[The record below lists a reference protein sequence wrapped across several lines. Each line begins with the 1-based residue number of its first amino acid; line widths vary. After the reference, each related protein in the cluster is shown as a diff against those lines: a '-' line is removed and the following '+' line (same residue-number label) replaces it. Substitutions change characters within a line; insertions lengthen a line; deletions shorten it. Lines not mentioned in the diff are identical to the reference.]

1 MGRFSTGQ
9 SVTRKEDQ
17 RLVTGNGRYT
27 DDITLDGQAFLTLF
41 RSPYAH
47 GAITKLDV
55 DDARKA
61 AGVLA
66 VYTADE
72 LTAAG
77 IKDLVGADLPASSQ
91 SEAKN
96 ALRQPPLARERVR

>member
-9 SVTRKEDQ
+9 AVTRKEDQ
-17 RLVTGNGRYT
+17 RFITGSGRYT

-47 GAITKLDV
+47 GAITSLDV
-55 DDARKA
+55 TDARSA
-61 AGVLA
+61 TGVLA
-66 VYTADE
+66 VYTADD

-77 IKDLVGADLPASSQ
+77 IKDLIGADLPASSQ
-91 SEAKN
+91 SEAKS
-96 ALRQPPLARERVR
+96 ALRQPPRLT